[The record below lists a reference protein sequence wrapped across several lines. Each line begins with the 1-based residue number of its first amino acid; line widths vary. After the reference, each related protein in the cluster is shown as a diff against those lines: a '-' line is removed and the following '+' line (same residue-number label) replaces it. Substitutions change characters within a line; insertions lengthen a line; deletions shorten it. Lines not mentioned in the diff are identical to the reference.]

1 MSMMENTKSSTNT
14 EPKQAEAN
22 TKTETKTKTK
32 TEARV
37 AGNWIQSY
45 LKCTEGQES
54 PTLFH
59 LWVAI
64 TTIAAAL
71 RRNVHIRMGHFKIY
85 PNFYTVLISPSGTC
99 RKSTAIGIG
108 EGFLR
113 HVEGINIF
121 RTKMTPEA
129 LLTFLKEEAQIVSE
143 TDGDE
148 EGTGV
153 SDAQKHDTRGQARN
167 NEEDETQDEQV
178 AVSGGEEEE
187 NEAYSTEETEADY
200 PSENTGEEAIEAPE
214 PSKEKLE
221 FIESTSG
228 FIIAS
233 ELATMLGSASYSDDL
248 KFLLTDLYD
257 NKVSDGYTTKNSG
270 RIKLHN
276 VNINLLAGS
285 TPTWMARNF
294 SEDAFGGGFMGR
306 TIFVYQEEGTR
317 IPWPE
322 KSEELEVLEQMLI
335 VDLQHI
341 SRLQGNFFVTT
352 GAKDFYSDWY
362 MNRKLEAGTRMS
374 GYFER
379 KHIHLL
385 KIAMI
390 LAIAESDT
398 KVIDVRHC
406 KAALVLLEQVE
417 DWMPDAFAYIGATVE
432 AQVEQQILE
441 FLRSRG
447 GYATASVL
455 LKHIRKSIKG
465 KRDFDTIMDTLRAS
479 GTVIS
484 QIKDHNLYYIFTEE
498 YQKHREAKRKA
509 KDDRLAWE
517 EKQKQEREARQK
529 TKEKE

>member
-1 MSMMENTKSSTNT
+1 MEDTKAKANAAATAAAKATAAESTGV
-14 EPKQAEAN
+14 
-22 TKTETKTKTK
+22 
-32 TEARV
+32 RV
-37 AGNWIQSY
+37 AGNWIESY
-45 LKCTEGQES
+45 LECTEGQES

-71 RRNVHIRMGHFKIY
+71 RRNVYIRMGHFRIY
-85 PNFYTVLISPSGTC
+85 PNFYTVLVSPSGTC
-99 RKSTAIGIG
+99 RKSTAMSIG

-148 EGTGV
+148 GRSGV
-153 SDAQKHDTRGQARN
+153 SDSQTHDRRGQARDS
-167 NEEDETQDEQV
+167 EEETDEAQDEQDS
-178 AVSGGEEEE
+178 AADGEEEARE
-187 NEAYSTEETEADY
+187 TYETEKTKADDPSKSPDEET
-200 PSENTGEEAIEAPE
+200 IEAPQ

-233 ELATMLGSASYSDDL
+233 ELSTMLGSASYADDL

-257 NKVSDGYTTKNSG
+257 NKVDDGYTTKKSG

-276 VNINLLAGS
+276 VNINLLGGS

-322 KSEELEVLEQMLI
+322 KSAELEVLEQMLI
-335 VDLQHI
+335 IDLQHI
-341 SRLQGNFFVTT
+341 SRLQGNFFVTAE
-352 GAKDFYSDWY
+352 AKDFYSDWY
-362 MNRKLEAGTRMS
+362 MNRKLEAGTRMA

-385 KIAMI
+385 KIAVV
-390 LAIAESDT
+390 LAIAEGDT
-398 KVIDVRHC
+398 KIIDVRHC
-406 KAALVLLEQVE
+406 KAALMLLEQVE
-417 DWMPDAFAYIGATVE
+417 DWMPDAFAYIGATTE

-447 GYATASVL
+447 GYAKSAVL

-479 GTVIS
+479 GTVVS
-484 QIKDHNLYYIFTEE
+484 KIKNHDLYYIFTEE

-509 KDDRLAWE
+509 KDERLAWE
-517 EKQKQEREARQK
+517 EKQKQEREARKKEQQK
-529 TKEKE
+529 PKA

>member
-1 MSMMENTKSSTNT
+1 MTPDT
-14 EPKQAEAN
+14 PAAE
-22 TKTETKTKTK
+22 
-32 TEARV
+32 TEAETDTNRVRV
-37 AGNWIQSY
+37 AGNWIESY

-64 TTIAAAL
+64 TVLAAAL
-71 RRNVHIRMGHFKIY
+71 RRNVCIRMGHFKIY
-85 PNFYTVLISPSGTC
+85 PNFYTILVSPSGTC
-99 RKSTAIGIG
+99 RKSTAISIG
-108 EGFLR
+108 DGFLR
-113 HVEGINIF
+113 HVDGINIF
-121 RTKMTPEA
+121 RTKLTPEA

-148 EGTGV
+148 RGSGGSNLKTPDSTG
-153 SDAQKHDTRGQARN
+153 QERQARQDN
-167 NEEDETQDEQV
+167 TVQGRSEEDEQESGEDE
-178 AVSGGEEEE
+178 
-187 NEAYSTEETEADY
+187 EETEDSEDAEADGT
-200 PSENTGEEAIEAPE
+200 SQNENENEESVEAPE
-214 PSKEKLE
+214 APQLDKSGLE

-233 ELATMLGSASYSDDL
+233 ELSTMLGATSYADDL

-257 NKVSDGYTTKNSG
+257 NKVDDGYTTKKSG
-270 RIKLHN
+270 RIKLQN
-276 VNINLLAGS
+276 VNINLLGGS

-341 SRLQGNFFVTT
+341 SRITGNFFVTSK
-352 GAKDFYSDWY
+352 AKDFYSDWY
-362 MNRKLEAGTRMS
+362 MERKLEAGTRMA

-390 LAIAESDT
+390 LAIAEGDT
-398 KVIDVRHC
+398 KIIDVRHC
-406 KAALVLLEQVE
+406 KAALVLLEQIE
-417 DWMPDAFAYIGATVE
+417 DWMPDAFAYIGATTE

-441 FLRSRG
+441 FLRSCR
-447 GYATASVL
+447 GYATAPTL
-455 LKHIRKSIKG
+455 LKHVRKSVKG
-465 KRDFDTIMDTLRAS
+465 KREFDAIMTTLEAS
-479 GTVIS
+479 GTVVS
-484 QIKDHNLYYIFTEE
+484 QIKDHALYYIFTEE
-498 YQKHREAKRKA
+498 YQKQREAKRKE
-509 KDDRLAWE
+509 KDARIAWE
-517 EKQKQEREARQK
+517 AKQKQEREKKRKERVKQRQK
-529 TKEKE
+529 EHQQD